1 MNIDIHIVKD
11 CLFAKELTSELIT
24 CPVELGKEVD
34 KENKAPNLL
43 MSFIETKEE

>member
-1 MNIDIHIVKD
+1 MSLSLEFGV
-11 CLFAKELTSELIT
+11 